1 MAILWGAESAS
12 RNPQP
17 SGPKK
22 PRPAAQPGGAARPRI
37 RALSLSQAKGRGPN
51 PRPDCGPRF
60 GRGPGLSGAGRLGVP
75 GGRFC
80 TPENGHLS
88 RLGLNCCLKAT
99 IEASCG
105 KRVLRTTVRS
115 TLLRVACRLSSV
127 VCRLSAVVCGLWSVV
142 CRLGSGVCRLSSV
155 LCCLSSAVCRLS
167 PVACRLSSVV
177 CRLSSVVVCRL
188 SSVVCRL
195 SSVVCLSLPPRPA
208 RDPPM
213 THPNKWIDP

>member
-1 MAILWGAESAS
+1 MIEFIHCG
-12 RNPQP
+12 
-17 SGPKK
+17 K
-22 PRPAAQPGGAARPRI
+22 
-37 RALSLSQAKGRGPN
+37 AKGKGPN

-127 VCRLSAVVCGLWSVV
+127 VHRLWSVV
-142 CRLGSGVCRLSSV
+142 CRLSSGLWRLSSV
-155 LCCLSSAVCRLS
+155 VCALSFVVCRLS

-177 CRLSSVVVCRL
+177 CRLSSVVCGLSSVICRP
-188 SSVVCRL
+188 SSVVCPLVSQADDRRQTT
-195 SSVVCLSLPPRPA
+195 VTDDR
-208 RDPPM
+208 R
-213 THPNKWIDP
+213 

>member
-1 MAILWGAESAS
+1 MIEFIHCSQIAFWGYRIGLREPPTF
-12 RNPQP
+12 RPQ
-17 SGPKK
+17 KA
-22 PRPAAQPGGAARPRI
+22 PARGQTGGR
-37 RALSLSQAKGRGPN
+37 N

-60 GRGPGLSGAGRLGVP
+60 GPGPGLSGAGRLGVP

-155 LCCLSSAVCRLS
+155 LCRLSSAVCRLS

-177 CRLSSVVVCRL
+177 CRLSSLVRRL
-188 SSVVCRL
+188 SSVLGPL
-195 SSVVCLSLPPRPA
+195 SSIVCPLFSDTPEVKF
-208 RDPPM
+208 
-213 THPNKWIDP
+213 N